1 MVGCAP
7 RRIAEE
13 RQPIPRHLAAGWLF
27 QHVRDGLLL
36 LDAASRRVTAAN
48 PAARALFAWRQGEEL
63 GRELEALVAE
73 PSRGLVRAVVEARR
87 GRGPRAGRSL
97 NVAVLGPAGEEI
109 PSELVVT
116 RPPKGPGDGAQL
128 LVSIRD
134 LRERAQSTA
143 RREAL
148 LRVARLAAQSD
159 VGQLFEAL
167 LAEAVAVLHADD
179 GGIAHWDA
187 ERGVLL
193 QAHTL
198 LPSTNA
204 GAVLDPERSAS
215 GRAARQQ
222 TPVIINDYQREIGA
236 TTPAG
241 RAGAQAVVAV
251 PLAYEGRL
259 LGTLSVSRLR
269 TRQPFVLAD
278 AELLELL
285 ASTASATLV
294 GLEQARQ
301 LRETVEQLQRAKAA
315 AEAADRAKST
325 FLATM
330 SHELR
335 TPLNAILGYC
345 ELLLEEAAG
354 DQPALVADLA
364 RIGAAGR
371 DLLGLIDSILDL
383 SELES
388 GVLRLRSER
397 LAIAPLVDEVVAA
410 ARPQVDKQGNTLT
423 VERGLDLGEIWAD
436 PGRVR
441 QVLLSLLSNASKFT
455 ERGALTL
462 HLAREQAD
470 GQEWLSI
477 CVSDTGIGM
486 TPEQLSWV
494 AAPFWQADPS
504 TTRRHS
510 GAGLG
515 LALTQRLCALMGG
528 ELLAES
534 EPGVGTVFTV
544 RLPAEPRTGSNSSSP
559 QLQVRRS

>member
-1 MVGCAP
+1 LVGVN
-7 RRIAEE
+7 
-13 RQPIPRHLAAGWLF
+13 WLF

-36 LDAASRRVTAAN
+36 VDGTSRRLTGAN
-48 PAARALFAWRQGEEL
+48 PAARALFGWRPGEEL
-63 GRELEALVAE
+63 ERELEELVAE
-73 PSRGLVRAVVEARR
+73 PSRAGVRAAVEARL

-97 NVAVLGPAGEEI
+97 EVAVLGPAGEEI
-109 PSELVVT
+109 PCELVVT
-116 RPPKGPGDGAQL
+116 RPPKGPGDGVQL
-128 LVSIRD
+128 LVSMRD
-134 LRERAQSTA
+134 LRERARSTA

-179 GGIAHWDA
+179 GGIARWDA

-193 QAHTL
+193 QGYTL
-198 LPSTNA
+198 LPSANA
-204 GAVLDPERSAS
+204 GAVLDPQRSAS

-222 TPVIINDYQREIGA
+222 TPVIINDYQREIGGA
-236 TTPAG
+236 TPAG

-251 PLAYEGRL
+251 ALVHEGHL

-285 ASTASATLV
+285 ASTASATLI
-294 GLEQARQ
+294 GLERARQ

-383 SELES
+383 SEIES
-388 GVLRLRSER
+388 GALRLRSER
-397 LAIAPLVDEVVAA
+397 LVIAPLVDEVVATV
-410 ARPQVDKQGNTLT
+410 RPLVDKQGNTLT
-423 VERGLDLGEIWAD
+423 VDRAPDLGEIWAD

-441 QVLLSLLSNASKFT
+441 QVLLNLLSNASKFT

-462 HLAREQAD
+462 RVARERAD
-470 GQEWLSI
+470 GQEWLSVR
-477 CVSDTGIGM
+477 VSDTGIGM

-528 ELLAES
+528 RLLAES
-534 EPGVGTVFTV
+534 ERGVGTMVTV
-544 RLPAEPRTGSNSSSP
+544 RLPAEPRAGRDSP
-559 QLQVRRS
+559 SLQRQLRRS